1 MKKVLVFSPYYP
13 PHVGGLESHADE
25 FNKYLSVLG
34 WKIRVLTPRLPET
47 ALVKENLHTGVEVW
61 RYPAWEIIPNFPLPK
76 FWRKDF
82 WDMWKDVSLDDYN
95 WVISRTRFFMSSFWA
110 GCYAKRKKI
119 KWLHV
124 EHGSDY
130 VKLNSRF
137 KNIVSRVVD
146 HSMGKWILKNADK
159 VVANSK
165 ATAKFCRK
173 LYSGGKYEVI
183 YRGVELSYFSEDK
196 KLRDKYSSMVVISYV
211 GRLIDG
217 KGVADLVEAVS
228 RFERSDWVL
237 WIIGEGPRRLDLER
251 LSKEKGL
258 GEKVVFFGQV
268 EKKKLLGMLSV
279 SDIFVNPSYTEGLP
293 TSVIEAAWCGN
304 AIVATDVGGTRE
316 IVDDGVSGV
325 LVPAKDI
332 KRLSLEI
339 RDFLHDSQKRKS
351 FGKKAKIKVGDTF
364 SWEESIKK
372 YVEILG

>member
-76 FWRKDF
+76 FWSKDF

-146 HSMGKWILKNADK
+146 HSMGKWIFKNADK

-165 ATAKFCRK
+165 ATAMFCRK
-173 LYSGGKYEVI
+173 LYSGRKYEVV
-183 YRGVELSYFSEDK
+183 YRGVEFGDFSEDK
-196 KLRDKYSSMVVISYV
+196 KLRDKYSSMVVISMWV
-211 GRLIDG
+211 G
-217 KGVADLVEAVS
+217 
-228 RFERSDWVL
+228 
-237 WIIGEGPRRLDLER
+237 
-251 LSKEKGL
+251 
-258 GEKVVFFGQV
+258 
-268 EKKKLLGMLSV
+268 
-279 SDIFVNPSYTEGLP
+279 
-293 TSVIEAAWCGN
+293 
-304 AIVATDVGGTRE
+304 
-316 IVDDGVSGV
+316 
-325 LVPAKDI
+325 
-332 KRLSLEI
+332 
-339 RDFLHDSQKRKS
+339 
-351 FGKKAKIKVGDTF
+351 
-364 SWEESIKK
+364 
-372 YVEILG
+372 

>member
-25 FNKYLSVLG
+25 FNKYLSSLG

-47 ALVKENLHTGVEVW
+47 ALVKENMHTGVEVW

-76 FWRKDF
+76 FWSKDF
-82 WDMWKDVSLDDYN
+82 WDMWREVSSDGYD

-110 GCYAKRKKI
+110 GCFAKRKKI

-165 ATAKFCRK
+165 ATAMFCKK
-173 LYSGGKYEVI
+173 LYSGRKYEVI
-183 YRGVELSYFSEDK
+183 YRGVELSDFSEDK
-196 KLRDKYSSMVVISYV
+196 KLRGKYSSMVVISYV

-217 KGVADLVEAVS
+217 KGVTDLVVAVS
-228 RFERSDWVL
+228 RLKRRDWVL
-237 WIIGEGPRRLDLER
+237 WIIGEGPRRKDLER
-251 LSKEKGL
+251 FSKEKGL
-258 GEKVVFFGQV
+258 EERVVFFGQI

-293 TSVIEAAWCGN
+293 TSVIEAAWCKN
-304 AIVATDVGGTRE
+304 AIVATDVGGTSE
-316 IVDDGVSGV
+316 IIDNKTSGI
-325 LVPAKDI
+325 LIPIRDP
-332 KRLSLEI
+332 KRLSTEI
-339 RDFLHDSQKRKS
+339 EILLQDSLKRES
-351 FGKKAKIKVGDTF
+351 LGRSAKKKVKNIFNWD
-364 SWEESIKK
+364 ESIKK
-372 YVEILG
+372 YIQILE

>member
-25 FNKYLSVLG
+25 FNKYLSSLG
-34 WKIRVLTPRLPET
+34 WKIKVLTPRLPET
-47 ALVKENLHTGVEVW
+47 ALKTETVHTEVEVW

-82 WDMWKDVSLDDYN
+82 WDMWRDASSGSYD

-110 GCYAKRKKI
+110 GCFAKRKKI

-137 KNIVSRVVD
+137 KNIVSRLVD

-165 ATAKFCRK
+165 ATAKFCKK
-173 LYSGGKYEVI
+173 LYSGRKYEVI
-183 YRGVELSYFSEDK
+183 YRGVELFDYFEDK
-196 KLRDKYSSMVVISYV
+196 KLKDKYSGKVVISYI

-217 KGVADLVEAVS
+217 KGVSDLVEAIS
-228 RFERSDWVL
+228 KLESSDWVL
-237 WIIGEGPRRLDLER
+237 WIIGEGPRRKDLER
-251 LSKEKGL
+251 FSKEKGL
-258 GEKVVFFGQV
+258 EERVVFFGQI

-293 TSVIEAAWCGN
+293 TSVIEAAWCRN
-304 AIVATDVGGTRE
+304 AVIATDVGGTRE
-316 IVDDGVSGV
+316 ILSDDAGIFINPRDTVA
-325 LVPAKDI
+325 L
-332 KRLSLEI
+332 KRSLNSLIADKNSRESLANNAYGEV
-339 RDFLHDSQKRKS
+339 RGKFDWKKS
-351 FGKKAKIKVGDTF
+351 IARYEDLLKC
-364 SWEESIKK
+364 
-372 YVEILG
+372 